1 MAVRLAQE
9 VVAKELLCDMLRKL
23 IFTGVN
29 LLFVHGFGQPSID
42 DVLNQL
48 NDQSVAYIQVE
59 ELSQLETAPI
69 LLDVRETAEY
79 NVSHLKNAILVGFNN
94 FEISEIESR
103 IKDKN
108 KKIVVYCSI
117 GVRSEL
123 IGKQLLAEG
132 YTNVYNLYG
141 GIFEWV
147 NKGEKVYTNKLKQTP
162 KVHAYSKKWSAYLL
176 KGIKVYD

>member
-9 VVAKELLCDMLRKL
+9 VVAKEPLYDMIRKL

-29 LLFVHGFGQPSID
+29 LVFVYGFGQPSID

-79 NVSHLKNAILVGFNN
+79 NVSHLNKAIHVGLNN

-108 KKIVVYCSI
+108 KRIVVYCSI
-117 GVRSEL
+117 GVRSED

-147 NKGEKVYTNKLKQTP
+147 NKGEKVYTNNLKQTP
-162 KVHAYSKKWSAYLL
+162 KVHAYSKKWGIYLL